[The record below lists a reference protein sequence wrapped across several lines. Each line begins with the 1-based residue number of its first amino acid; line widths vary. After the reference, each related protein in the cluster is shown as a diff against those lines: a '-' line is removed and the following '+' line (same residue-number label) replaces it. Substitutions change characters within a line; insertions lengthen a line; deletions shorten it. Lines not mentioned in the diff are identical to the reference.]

1 MEGFCYGRKDKVL
14 VLLHQVEIDGFIGD
28 SQDTLSFGCRMAA
41 KALERD
47 KSATSQAIVEL
58 AVCLSDC
65 RIKLAEDADIG
76 PKEKKVT
83 KSNKKATKLT
93 PKKRDSPRRLS
104 VTG

>member
-1 MEGFCYGRKDKVL
+1 L

-65 RIKLAEDADIG
+65 RLQQIATLK
-76 PKEKKVT
+76 KEKNTQLNPLIV
-83 KSNKKATKLT
+83 
-93 PKKRDSPRRLS
+93 
-104 VTG
+104 GCGIG